1 MVGEILFHL
10 ARKIFS
16 KEVSPVDGTK
26 TTDPRNPYAT
36 ALGELD
42 GQKKNSGPKKVRKV

>member
-16 KEVSPVDGTK
+16 KEVSQVVKNKTHTSVDGTK
-26 TTDPRNPYAT
+26 RGPPRNPYAT

-42 GQKKNSGPKKVRKV
+42 GLQKN